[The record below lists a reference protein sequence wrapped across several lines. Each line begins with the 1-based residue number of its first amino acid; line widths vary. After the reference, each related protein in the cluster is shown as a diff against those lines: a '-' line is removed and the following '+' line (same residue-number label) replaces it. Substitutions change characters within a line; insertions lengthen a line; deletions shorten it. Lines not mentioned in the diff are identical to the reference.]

1 MKNLMKYMVII
12 AMIAGMAAAT
22 PLDAVQNAGII
33 EHGMVDLQNLNP
45 TVFNSQDM
53 NATTGVSNGLND
65 SNNIDLDAQWKV
77 TANDFLNTTL

>member
-1 MKNLMKYMVII
+1 
-12 AMIAGMAAAT
+12 MIAGVAAAT